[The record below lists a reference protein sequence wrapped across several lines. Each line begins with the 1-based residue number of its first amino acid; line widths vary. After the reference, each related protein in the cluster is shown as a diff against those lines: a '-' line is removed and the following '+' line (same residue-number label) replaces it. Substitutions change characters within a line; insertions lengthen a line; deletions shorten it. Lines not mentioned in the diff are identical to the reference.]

1 MKWRRRPYEVEAM
14 LYTGDNLEEVNKFV
28 SPYEVAPHEL
38 MPDMYMI
45 SFNNRPCDLLIK
57 GWVVAKDR
65 DRITVWDKQK
75 FLSEY
80 ERVQ

>member
-1 MKWRRRPYEVEAM
+1 MKWRRRPHEVEAM
-14 LYTGDNLEEVNKFV
+14 LYTGNNLEEVNKFV
-28 SPYEVAPHEL
+28 FPYEVAPHEL